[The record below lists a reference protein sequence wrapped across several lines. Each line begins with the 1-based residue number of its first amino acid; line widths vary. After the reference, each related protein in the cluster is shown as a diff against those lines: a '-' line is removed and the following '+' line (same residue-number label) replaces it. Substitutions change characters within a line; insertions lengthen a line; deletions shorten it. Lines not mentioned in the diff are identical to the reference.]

1 MSIYKENANL
11 LKAISHSI
19 RIKIVIELNKRGPC
33 TVNQIVEFLEKPQST
48 TSQHLAIMKSQK
60 ILASNR
66 KRNEVYYNVQNK
78 KINTL
83 IEVLLGQNI
92 DKF

>member
-33 TVNQIVEFLEKPQST
+33 TVNQIADFLERPQST
-48 TSQHLAIMKSQK
+48 TSQHLAILKSQK

-66 KRNEVYYNVQNK
+66 KGYEVYYSVQDK

-83 IEVLLGQNI
+83 IEILLR
-92 DKF
+92 

>member
-1 MSIYKENANL
+1 MSTYKENANL

-19 RIKIVIELNKRGPC
+19 RIEIVIELTKRGPC
-33 TVNQIVEFLEKPQST
+33 NVNQIADFLEKPQST
-48 TSQHLAIMKSQK
+48 TSQHLAIMKSKK

-66 KRNEVYYNVQNK
+66 KGYEVYYSVQDK

-83 IEVLLGQNI
+83 IDVLLG
-92 DKF
+92 

>member
-1 MSIYKENANL
+1 MSIYKENAHL

-19 RIKIVIELNKRGPC
+19 RIQIVIELNKKGPC
-33 TVNQIVEFLEKPQST
+33 TVNQIAEFLGRPQST

-66 KRNEVYYNVQNK
+66 KGYEVYYSVQNK

-83 IEVLLGQNI
+83 IEVLLEQKI
-92 DKF
+92 DKL

>member
-1 MSIYKENANL
+1 MSIYKEYANL

-19 RIKIVIELNKRGPC
+19 RIKIIIELTKRGPC
-33 TVNQIVEFLEKPQST
+33 NVNQIADFLERPQST

-66 KRNEVYYNVQNK
+66 KGYETYYSVQDK
-78 KINTL
+78 RINTL
-83 IEVLLGQNI
+83 IEVLLGQKI
-92 DKF
+92 KWL